1 MPNKSMKDKAK
12 TSLLWISQLVAVV
25 GLFILFIKF
34 VYVPLS
40 VTIIKQINMLMQIEG
55 INLSKAEI
63 GDTLM
68 LGYWEQDDD
77 DSNGEERIEWQ
88 IVDIQDDKLLLVSKC
103 GLVSKQYHDKD
114 FNQPVQWADCTLR
127 KWLNED
133 FIKKAFNGAIRR
145 KIAETTVKGTVNSQY
160 GTKTGADTVDK
171 IFLLSAEE
179 VEKYFPWEEQ
189 RISMASLQVIFN
201 SNVSDTY
208 GRGYWWLRTAGA
220 HEGRAAYVR
229 SLGSIMY
236 DGHNVYRTRSVR
248 PAMWLEV
255 N

>member
-1 MPNKSMKDKAK
+1 MPSKSMKDKIKSA
-12 TSLLWISQLVAVV
+12 LLWILQLVAVV

-34 VYVPLS
+34 VYIPLS
-40 VTIIKQINMLMQIEG
+40 VTTIKQINMFMQSEG
-55 INLSKAEI
+55 ITLSHVEI
-63 GDTLM
+63 GDTVM

-88 IVDIQDDKLLLVSKC
+88 ILDKQDNKLLLVSKC
-103 GLVSKQYHDKD
+103 GLVSKQYNEQAH
-114 FNQPVQWADCTLR
+114 NQPVQWADCTLR
-127 KWLNED
+127 KWLNEE
-133 FIKKAFNGAIRR
+133 FIKDAFNSPIRR
-145 KIAETTVKGTVNSQY
+145 KIIDTTIKGTTNSQY
-160 GTKTGADTVDK
+160 GTKTGVDTVDK
-171 IFLLSAEE
+171 IFLLSADE

-208 GRGYWWLRTAGA
+208 GRGYWWLRTAGE

-229 SLGSIMY
+229 SLGAIMY

-248 PAMWLEV
+248 PAMWIEV